1 MQSWDAIVIGA
12 GSAGLM
18 TAIFGAQRGG
28 RILVL
33 ESADE
38 IGGTLHIS
46 SGRMSAAGT
55 KYQKAAGIEDTA
67 DEFFDDVMRICRNT
81 ADPALVRLAV
91 DNAAETFDWFTDRKM
106 SMATPAPVYHA
117 GFHEA
122 YLKPRYAWGVEYGK
136 SILKTILPSFN
147 AAIASGRVCLK
158 LRTRVIE
165 LLQDANS
172 GTVTGVR
179 AKAADGPEVDY
190 RANNVVIATG
200 GFGASAQMMQQ
211 VHGCPLYNVG
221 AAPTSQGDGIRLGL
235 AAGGYVRGAE
245 HFHANFGVVLDSYSY
260 PSPSIGRVITWPEMR
275 KPWEIYVDSS
285 GRRFVREDEPSVD
298 ARERALVALPDRRY
312 WVVFDQKILDE
323 SPPLM
328 DQWSKQQVVDALGNH
343 PMFLKAA
350 SIRELAALGGMD
362 HAEIEKAIAEYNR
375 ALSEKDAWGR
385 EHRPLPIA
393 VAPFYAIRQHCT
405 VIVTTAGLVT
415 DGELRVVDGKGTP
428 IPNLYAAGE
437 VLGSVAT
444 MGDAAAN
451 GMLITPALTFGR
463 LLGSQLLKFQG
474 HNAA

>member
-1 MQSWDAIVIGA
+1 MASWDVIVIGG

-18 TAIFGAQRGG
+18 TAVFGAQRGG

-33 ESADE
+33 EGADD

-46 SGRMSAAGT
+46 SGRMSAAAT
-55 KYQKAAGIEDTA
+55 KYQQAAGIDDTT
-67 DEFFDDVMRICRNT
+67 DEFYDDVMRICRNT

-91 DNAAETFDWFTDRKM
+91 DHAAETFNWFTDRKM
-106 SMATPAPVYHA
+106 PMATPAPVYHA

-136 SILKTILPSFN
+136 SILKTIVPSFN
-147 AAIASGRVCLK
+147 AAIASGRVTLK
-158 LRTRVIE
+158 LKTKAVE
-165 LLQDANS
+165 LLQDHAA

-179 AKAADGPEVDY
+179 AQGPDGKSTDY
-190 RANNVVIATG
+190 HGRSVVIATG
-200 GFGASAQMMQQ
+200 GFGASQQMMQQ

-235 AAGGYVRGAE
+235 SAGGHIRGAE
-245 HFHANFGVVLDSYSY
+245 HYHANFGIVLDSYDY
-260 PSPSIGRVITWPEMR
+260 PSPTVGRVITWPEMR

-285 GRRFVREDEPSVD
+285 GERFVREDEPSVD
-298 ARERALVALPDRRY
+298 ERERALVALPDRRY

-328 DQWSKQQVVDALGNH
+328 DQWTKQQVVDSLGNH
-343 PMFLKAA
+343 CMFLKAR
-350 SIRELAALGGMD
+350 SLKELASLAGMD
-362 HAEIEKAIAEYNR
+362 AAKLEKTIADYNGT
-375 ALSEKDAWGR
+375 LSKTDRFAR
-385 EHRPLPIA
+385 EHRPLPIS
-393 VAPFYAIRQHCT
+393 VGPFYAIRQHCT
-405 VIVTTAGLVT
+405 VIVSTAGLVT
-415 DGELRVVDGKGTP
+415 DGELRVVDANGTP

-463 LLGSQLLKFQG
+463 LLGERLAKPSG
-474 HNAA
+474 HNVS

>member
-1 MQSWDAIVIGA
+1 MGRWDAIVIGG

-18 TAIFGAQRGG
+18 TAVFGAQRGG

-33 ESADE
+33 EGADE

-55 KYQKAAGIEDTA
+55 KYQKVADIDDTP
-67 DEFFDDVMRICRNT
+67 DEFYRDVMRICRNT

-91 DNAAETFDWFTDRKM
+91 DHAAETFDWFTDRKM
-106 SMATPAPVYHA
+106 PMATPAPVSHA

-136 SILKTILPSFN
+136 SILKAIIPSFN
-147 AAIASGRVCLK
+147 AAIASGRVTLK
-158 LRTRVIE
+158 LKTKAVE
-165 LLQDANS
+165 LLQDHAA
-172 GTVTGVR
+172 GTIMGVR
-179 AKAADGPEVDY
+179 AQGPEGKPVDY
-190 RANNVVIATG
+190 QACNVVIATG
-200 GFGASAQMMQQ
+200 GFGASQQMMQQ
-211 VHGCPLYNVG
+211 IHGCPLYNVG

-235 AAGGYVRGAE
+235 SVGGHIRGGE
-245 HFHANFGVVLDSYSY
+245 HFHANFGIVLDSYDY
-260 PSPSIGRVITWPEMR
+260 PSPAIGRVITWPQMR
-275 KPWEIYVDSS
+275 KPWEVYVDSS
-285 GRRFVREDEPSVD
+285 GQRFVREDEPSVD
-298 ARERALVALPDRRY
+298 ERERALVALPDRRY

-328 DQWSKQQVVDALGNH
+328 DQWTKQQVIDSLGNH
-343 PMFLKAA
+343 RMFLKAG
-350 SIRELAALGGMD
+350 SLGELASLGGMD
-362 HAEIEKAIAEYNR
+362 AAKLEKTIADYNR
-375 ALSEKDAWGR
+375 TLSEPDSFGR

-393 VAPFYAIRQHCT
+393 VAPFFAIRQHCT

-415 DGELRVVDGKGTP
+415 DCDLRVVDAKGMA
-428 IPNLYAAGE
+428 IPNLYAVGE

-463 LLGSQLLKFQG
+463 LLGERLLKWDG
-474 HNAA
+474 HN